1 MNCDDEDGDVLQYTI
16 QEQQPKDATLN
27 VTSSGTIVVNS
38 AYFLF
43 ASFIF
48 LSLSR
53 TFKSLL
59 RIHTDIFIQEPLDFE
74 NQPFYRVK
82 VSVSDG
88 QWSETV
94 SVAMFVTDVNEG
106 APEFSSSGKNI
117 VNLRGALKW

>member
-16 QEQQPKDATLN
+16 QEHQPKDATLN

>member
-59 RIHTDIFIQEPLDFE
+59 RIHTDIFNQEPLDFE

-117 VNLRGALKW
+117 VNLRGALK

>member
-16 QEQQPKDATLN
+16 QEHQPKDATLN

-117 VNLRGALKW
+117 VNLRGALK

>member
-16 QEQQPKDATLN
+16 QEHQPKDATLN

-48 LSLSR
+48 LRLSR

>member
-59 RIHTDIFIQEPLDFE
+59 RIHTDIFNQEPLDFE